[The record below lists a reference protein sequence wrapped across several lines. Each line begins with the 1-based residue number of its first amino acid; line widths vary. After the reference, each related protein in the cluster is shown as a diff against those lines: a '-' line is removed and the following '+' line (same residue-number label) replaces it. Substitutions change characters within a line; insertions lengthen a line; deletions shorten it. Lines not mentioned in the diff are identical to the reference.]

1 MNTGSRELIMK
12 LIPPTLKDVFM
23 ARRIVS
29 QYLVRTPLIH
39 YPALSELLGC
49 EAYVKHENHQPV
61 GAFKVRGGV
70 NLISQLSEDERRH
83 GVITASTGN
92 HGQSVAY
99 GARLFSARATVCVP
113 EKANPLKVEA
123 IRYLGAEIVFHGS
136 DFDEAREHAENL
148 AREKGFRYI
157 HAGDEPLLIAGV
169 GTYALEIVEDQ
180 PDIKTIVVPIGG
192 GSGASGCCIVAKSI
206 DPQIQIIGVQAEKA
220 PSAYLS
226 WKERRRVEARM
237 ETFAEGLATR
247 TPFDLPQ
254 SILQDPDRGLD
265 DFILVS
271 EEELRQAIIIAI
283 EKTHNLAE
291 AAGAAS
297 IAAALKLKERISGQK
312 VALIMSGGNLSL
324 EILRY
329 ILRHSS
335 L

>member
-1 MNTGSRELIMK
+1 MK
-12 LIPPTLKDVFM
+12 LIPPSLRDVFL

-29 QYLVRTPLIH
+29 QYLAPTPLIH

-49 EAYVKHENHQPV
+49 KAYVKHENHQPV

-70 NLISQLSEDERRH
+70 NLVSQLSEDERRR
-83 GVITASTGN
+83 GVIAASTGN

-99 GARLFSARATVCVP
+99 GARLFDVKATICVP
-113 EKANPLKVEA
+113 EKANPGKVEA
-123 IRYLGAEIVFHGS
+123 MRYLGAEIVFHGT
-136 DFDEAREHAENL
+136 DFDEAREHAESL
-148 AREKGFRYI
+148 AREKGYRYI
-157 HAGDEPLLIAGV
+157 HSGDEPLIIAGV
-169 GTYALEIVEDQ
+169 GTYMLEIIQDQ
-180 PDIKTIVVPIGG
+180 PDIETIIVPIGG

-206 DPQIQIIGVQAEKA
+206 DPQIRIIGVQAEKA

-226 WKERRRVEARM
+226 WKAKARIDARM

-254 SILQDPDRGLD
+254 SILQDSERGLD

-271 EEELRQAIIIAI
+271 EDELRHAIVIAI

-297 IAAALKLKERISGQK
+297 IAAALKLKERIFGQN
-312 VALIMSGGNLSL
+312 VALVMSGGNLSL
-324 EILRY
+324 ENLRNA
-329 ILRHSS
+329 LR